1 MVTFGI
7 LVDIESKMKCSFSHG
22 VVALFESM
30 IGGMTRN
37 PARLFECGSDRAPAR
52 STRDPMNS
60 NHITFFNSDRHGLP
74 PESPGRRQP

>member
-7 LVDIESKMKCSFSHG
+7 LVDIESEMKCSFSHG

-37 PARLFECGSDRAPAR
+37 PARLLNAAL
-52 STRDPMNS
+52 
-60 NHITFFNSDRHGLP
+60 IGLP
-74 PESPGRRQP
+74 PDQPAIQ